1 MSIDKIKPE
10 DYWKDEPCDFGK
22 NLADETELATERQV
36 GGSHY
41 KGRAQPIEYII
52 KNNISW
58 CLGNSIKY
66 ITRSGKKGKRK
77 DHIKDLQKAIHYIEL
92 ELQHTYNVDPNGK
105 PLTSK
110 NIDCEKIDWEIF
122 LDKQYLFYYQQN
134 VVEIILDYDEWLQ
147 ENEGDLRERYKD
159 EGIV

>member
-1 MSIDKIKPE
+1 MSIDKVKPE
-10 DYWKDEPCDFGK
+10 EWNEANKQ
-22 NLADETELATERQV
+22 LATERQV

-41 KGRAQPIEYII
+41 KGTAQPIDYII

-66 ITRSGKKGKRK
+66 ITRSGKKGLKE

-92 ELQHTYNVDPNGK
+92 ELQHTYRVDPDGK
-105 PLTSK
+105 SIS
-110 NIDCEKIDWEIF
+110 NDIDCEKINWEIF

-134 VVEIILDYDEWLQ
+134 VGEKILEYDDWLK
-147 ENEGDLRERYKD
+147 ENEKALLEEYNEYGKAF
-159 EGIV
+159 